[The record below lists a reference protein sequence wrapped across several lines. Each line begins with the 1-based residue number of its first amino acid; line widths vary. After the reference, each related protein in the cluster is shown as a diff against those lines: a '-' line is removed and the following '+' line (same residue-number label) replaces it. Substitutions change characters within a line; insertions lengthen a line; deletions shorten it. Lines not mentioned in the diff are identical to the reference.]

1 MTRKMTSKPI
11 SGIWNLVSTTLVAT
25 WLIGSSALGAEVV
38 SFEGTSRLA
47 SGDPVRLTGKLTK
60 PQGDGPFP
68 AIVLS
73 HGCSGIMKYNDD
85 WAERFAKWGYV
96 ALQVDHF
103 GPRGVT
109 ELCGRPRQIPVA
121 VRTHDVYDA
130 KVFLGGLPFVDRSR
144 IALMGWSQGGITTLS
159 TVSKA
164 NYDSW
169 IFGNPPW
176 KQQDAF
182 RAAIAFYPYCNK
194 NLEDTNAPLLI
205 LVGERDTWTPAALC
219 RFYMPGGKTPN
230 EITLKIYA
238 DAYHAF
244 DSEGLDEVKVNH
256 RVLSNPEALADSI
269 IQVQEFLVKHLK

>member
-1 MTRKMTSKPI
+1 MTRTVTKKYF
-11 SGIWNLVSTTLVAT
+11 SGIRNLASTALVAL
-25 WLIGSSALGAEVV
+25 WLIGSSAFGAEAV
-38 SFEGTSRLA
+38 SFQGTSTHA

-73 HGCSGIMKYNDD
+73 HGCSGIMKYNDV

-109 ELCGRPRQIPVA
+109 ELCGRPRQIPFA
-121 VRTHDVYDA
+121 VRAHDVYDA
-130 KVFLGGLPFVDRSR
+130 KAFLGGLPFVDRSR

-205 LVGERDTWTPAALC
+205 LVGERDTWTPASMC
-219 RFYMPGGKTPN
+219 RFYMPERKTPI
-230 EITLKIYA
+230 EIILKLYP
-238 DAYHAF
+238 DAYHGF
-244 DSEGLDEVKVNH
+244 DSEGLDEMKVNH

-269 IQVQEFLVKHLK
+269 IQVQEFLAKHLK

>member
-1 MTRKMTSKPI
+1 MTKKRI
-11 SGIWNLVSTTLVAT
+11 SGIWNLASTTLVAT

-47 SGDPVRLTGKLTK
+47 SGDLVRLKGKLTK

-73 HGCSGIMKYNDD
+73 HGCSGIQKYNDD

-109 ELCGRPRQIPVA
+109 ELCGRPRQIPFA
-121 VRTHDVYDA
+121 VRAHDAHEA
-130 KVFLGGLPFVDRSR
+130 KAYLGGLPFVDRKR
-144 IALMGWSQGGITTLS
+144 IALMGWSQGAITTLS
-159 TVSKA
+159 AVSRA

-176 KQQDAF
+176 KQQDPF
-182 RAAIAFYPYCNK
+182 RAAIAFYPSCNK
-194 NLEDTNAPLLI
+194 NLEDTDAPLLI
-205 LVGERDTWTPAALC
+205 LIGELDTWTPAGSC
-219 RFYMPGGKTPN
+219 RLYMPEGKTPN
-230 EITLKIYA
+230 EVILKIYPN
-238 DAYHAF
+238 AYHVF
-244 DSEGLDEVKVNH
+244 DSEGLDYVMLQQQH
-256 RVLSNPEALADSI
+256 RVRSDPEALADSI
-269 IQVQEFLVKHLK
+269 IQVKEFLAKHLK